1 MLVRDHINLFGL
13 AGCSPLIGPN
23 DERFGP
29 RFFAVNHLYQ
39 ELWRLLARQ
48 AAQEV
53 GQPQSNEL
61 TRGPPELVQH
71 FRLKGEFT
79 SAQERCMS

>member
-13 AGCSPLIGPN
+13 AGFSPLIGPN

-39 ELWRLLARQ
+39 DTWRQMAKE
-48 AAQEV
+48 AAAEV
-53 GQPQSNEL
+53 SQD
-61 TRGPPELVQH
+61 H
-71 FRLKGEFT
+71 
-79 SAQERCMS
+79 